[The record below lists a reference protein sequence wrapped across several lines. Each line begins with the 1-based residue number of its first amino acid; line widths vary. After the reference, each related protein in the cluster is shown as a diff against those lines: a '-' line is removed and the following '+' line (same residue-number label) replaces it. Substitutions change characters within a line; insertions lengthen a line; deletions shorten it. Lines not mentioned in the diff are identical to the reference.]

1 MATTSPNAPI
11 PPSIPTLTPVS
22 LVPKRPSRAAAPLAF
37 LDTIDAVEINRTIER
52 DGVTYFVLD
61 VYLKHY
67 TSRIPTVQMR
77 EKQQHQHQFHQEHS
91 QPLDA
96 DEASTQ
102 YRMDEPDYQLEKR
115 FSDFADLRYHVWVH
129 AQKQS
134 ECQCAY
140 SREFMAFIVHS
151 YAQPRLL
158 VRLAATTGMRKKLFT
173 TFCNEFLRLAVH
185 GGGGRRREVHSDC
198 DVLLSIPTLME
209 RFFRKQ
215 DGSR

>member
-1 MATTSPNAPI
+1 M
-11 PPSIPTLTPVS
+11 LTPVS
-22 LVPKRPSRAAAPLAF
+22 LVPKRPTRAAAPLAF
-37 LDTIDAVEINRTIER
+37 LDTIDAVEINRTVER

-67 TSRIPTVQMR
+67 SSRIPTIQMR
-77 EKQQHQHQFHQEHS
+77 EKQQQQQHHHQFHHENQSHH
-91 QPLDA
+91 PAAA
-96 DEASTQ
+96 DDSTS

-140 SREFMAFIVHS
+140 SREFMDFIVYS
-151 YAQPRLL
+151 LAQPRLL
-158 VRLAATTGMRKKLFT
+158 VKLATTTSMRKKLFT
-173 TFCNEFLRLAVH
+173 TFCNEFLRIAVH
-185 GGGGRRREVHSDC
+185 GGSGRRREVHSDC
-198 DVLLSIPTLME
+198 DVLQIIPTLLE

-215 DGSR
+215 DGRSR

>member
-1 MATTSPNAPI
+1 MASLIPA
-11 PPSIPTLTPVS
+11 PPSIPKLTPVS
-22 LVPKRPSRAAAPLAF
+22 LVPKRPTRAAAPLAF
-37 LDTIDAVEINRTIER
+37 LDTIDAVEINKTIER

-67 TSRIPTVQMR
+67 TSRIPTNQLK
-77 EKQQHQHQFHQEHS
+77 EKHQHQHSHQ
-91 QPLDA
+91 PTA
-96 DEASTQ
+96 GNASTQ

-140 SREFMAFIVHS
+140 SRAFMTFIVHS

-158 VRLAATTGMRKKLFT
+158 VRLATTTGLRKKLFT

-185 GGGGRRREVHSDC
+185 GGRRREIHSDC
-198 DVLLSIPTLME
+198 DVLQTIPTLME

-215 DGSR
+215 EGSR